1 MNWFEKE
8 LGKTAQKFVSGGGLM
23 IFPTSEGLNL
33 APLLRRLFQ
42 TPWTGSAYYRTT
54 WGAKAG
60 SAPLLALCFPGFAA
74 SRQYSAK
81 ACSLRNVP
89 FEDRVLGVTASSQ
102 HESLSMMLSGAA
114 SAAPGEATSVAEVDE
129 GATDDYDVAVA
140 TRAVGKGRIA
150 YIGDVNCE
158 SATAE
163 LTAAFCSG
171 PSGFSAGT
179 LGELSALTPAE
190 YSEVQRLKA
199 EGNARFGSKDFIGA
213 NESYGRAME
222 IAGSRRGSE
231 GEQRDDYLKI
241 HSNLV
246 ETLLRLDRNEQAL
259 MTATGLLA
267 IDPSNGKARFRRA
280 RALVALASFTD
291 ALGN

>member
-1 MNWFEKE
+1 MSGKYTCVVVCDLSWDEAMNWFEKE

-140 TRAVGKGRIA
+140 TRAVGKGRA
-150 YIGDVNCE
+150 D
-158 SATAE
+158 
-163 LTAAFCSG
+163 
-171 PSGFSAGT
+171 
-179 LGELSALTPAE
+179 
-190 YSEVQRLKA
+190 
-199 EGNARFGSKDFIGA
+199 
-213 NESYGRAME
+213 
-222 IAGSRRGSE
+222 SE
-231 GEQRDDYLKI
+231 GCDVLN
-241 HSNLV
+241 SV
-246 ETLLRLDRNEQAL
+246 
-259 MTATGLLA
+259 
-267 IDPSNGKARFRRA
+267 
-280 RALVALASFTD
+280 
-291 ALGN
+291 